1 MSMKISHKVKVTMT
15 GSEVKEALVAF
26 LKSKNVNISDIND
39 NIFLDDD
46 EYDPIDLSNT
56 SFTIETVVKDNF
68 HPSFNNMFQSQSTT
82 GVGNVKVKRIQLK
95 DLSAPSKFRYLDRE
109 FQIEGHLGDKIL
121 CRRLIDSK
129 KIQYSKKIYVEVI

>member
-1 MSMKISHKVKVTMT
+1 MKISHKITMT

-26 LKSKNVNISDIND
+26 LKSKNVNISDINND
-39 NIFLDDD
+39 IFLDDD
-46 EYDPIDLSNT
+46 GYDPIDLSNT
-56 SFTIETVVKDNF
+56 SFVIETVVKDNF

-82 GVGNVKVKRIQLK
+82 RVGNVKVKRIQLK

-121 CRRLIDSK
+121 CRRLTDSK